1 MAISPMV
8 KVNILAH
15 RCIKVDLLQRLQE
28 LEVIHISD
36 FEPGAEARKEPTPLE
51 NDKIADEGL
60 EARISDIQSTIG
72 YLSRFEKES
81 GLISRI
87 VSPKIILS
95 PEQYGQ
101 IVDHFEETVIIQE
114 CRDLERK
121 RGDLLSEIGRVQA
134 LMGQLLPWINLD
146 VPLEDLAPTEYTT
159 SLLGLLPPKMLP
171 ELMEKA
177 SSLTETFELITVLQG
192 KEGTYLVVIFHNA
205 FQQHLLDLLKSL
217 GFEEIKLQDLK
228 GTPGDL
234 YQWCLSRIRELRGMI
249 QTVDE
254 KSRELVHHRQNLQI
268 LYDHLSDQL
277 ERKKVE
283 SHFGQTPETFIIEG
297 WIPAGKW
304 PNFRDKLNEEFDEFA
319 LTEVEQM
326 DGESPPI
333 YLENPKPIRP
343 FEVITELYG
352 MPNSR
357 EYDPSPFLAPFFFIF
372 FGLCLTD
379 AAYGIILTLTFL
391 FFLQKYRA
399 TVGKIKL
406 VWVLFFGGI
415 SASFMGAIT
424 GGWFGDLVNY
434 LPPSLDFLRK
444 GRAGLMLFNPM
455 DQVMIFLVIA
465 LILGFIQVCFGLV
478 IRMVR
483 NIRDGDWVEALC
495 SPLAWLILI
504 NSIILASLGYR
515 GTLPPFLKIIGL
527 ALVILSSLTIVLFTD
542 RTTPNRVVRI
552 AWGVFELYGI
562 TSYLGDVLSY
572 LRLFA
577 LGLATGVIAMVINFL
592 GNIVAGWPYVGWAL
606 FILIFTIGHLFNIV
620 INGLGAFVHTLRLQ
634 YVEFLP
640 KFFQGGGRP
649 FRPFRK
655 NPHYTIVT
663 GGLQGRTH

>member
-15 RCIKVDLLQRLQE
+15 RCIKGDLLQRLQE
-28 LEVIHISD
+28 LEAIHISD
-36 FEPGAEARKEPTPLE
+36 FEPDTEARKEPTPLE
-51 NDKIADEGL
+51 YDKIADEGL
-60 EARISDIQSTIG
+60 EARISDIQFTIG

-81 GLISRI
+81 PLISRI

-95 PEQYGQ
+95 PAQYGQ
-101 IVDHFEETVIIQE
+101 IVDHFEEAVVIQE

-121 RGDLLSEIGRVQA
+121 RSGLLSEIGRVQA
-134 LMGQLLPWINLD
+134 LMDQLLPWINLD

-159 SLLGLLPPKMLP
+159 SLLGLLPPKIFP

-177 SSLTETFELITVLQG
+177 SSLTETFEVITVHQG
-192 KEGTYLVVIFHNA
+192 KEGTYLVVILHNA
-205 FQQHLLDLLKSL
+205 FQQHLVDLLKSL
-217 GFEEIKLQDLK
+217 GFEEIKFHDLK
-228 GTPGDL
+228 GTPGKV
-234 YQWCLSRIRELRGMI
+234 YQWGLSRIRELREMI

-254 KSRELVHHRQNLQI
+254 KSRTLVHHRHNLQV
-268 LYDHLSDQL
+268 LYDHLSDRL
-277 ERKKVE
+277 ERKKAE
-283 SHFGQTPETFIIEG
+283 SHFGQTSETFIIEG

-304 PNFRDKLNEEFDEFA
+304 PNFRDQLNEEFDEFA
-319 LTEVEQM
+319 LVEVEQM
-326 DGESPPI
+326 DGETPPI
-333 YLENPKPIRP
+333 YLENSKPVRP
-343 FEVITELYG
+343 FEAITELYG

-357 EYDPSPFLAPFFFIF
+357 EFDPSPFLAPFFFIF

-379 AAYGIILTLTFL
+379 GAYGIILTLTFL

-504 NSIILASLGYR
+504 NSIVLAALGYR
-515 GTLPPFLKIIGL
+515 GTLPPPLKTIGL

-542 RTTPNRVVRI
+542 RTTPNRIVRI

-592 GNIVAGWPYVGWAL
+592 GNIVAGWPYVGWAM

-663 GGLQGRTH
+663 NGPEGPTH

>member
-15 RCIKVDLLQRLQE
+15 RCIKADLLRRLQE

-36 FEPGAEARKEPTPLE
+36 FTSGPGAKEDPTLLE
-51 NDKIADEGL
+51 SGEIADEGL

-72 YLSRFEKES
+72 YLSRFEKDS

-101 IVDHFEETVIIQE
+101 IADHFEEVAVVQE

-121 RGDLLSEIGRVQA
+121 RSGLFSEIGRVQA
-134 LMGQLLPWINLD
+134 LMGQLRPWINLD
-146 VPLEDLAPTEYTT
+146 APLEDLAPTEYTT
-159 SLLGLLPPKMLP
+159 SLLGLLPPKILP

-177 SSLTETFELITVLQG
+177 LSLTQAFEVETVYQG
-192 KEGTYLVVIFHNA
+192 KEGAYLVVVFYNV
-205 FQQHLLDLLKSL
+205 FQEQFSDLLKSL
-217 GFEEIKLQDLK
+217 GFEEIKFQNLK
-228 GTPGDL
+228 GTPREL
-234 YQWCLSRIRELRGMI
+234 NQWCLSRIHELRRVI
-249 QTVDE
+249 HTIE
-254 KSRELVHHRQNLQI
+254 ERTRELVYHLQNLQI
-268 LYDHLSDQL
+268 LHDHLSDQL

-297 WIPAGKW
+297 WIPSGKF
-304 PNFRDKLNEEFDEFA
+304 PNFRGQVNKEFKELA
-319 LTEVEQM
+319 LVEVEQM
-326 DGESPPI
+326 DGEPPPI
-333 YLENPKPIRP
+333 CLENPKPIRP

-357 EYDPSPFLAPFFFIF
+357 EFDPSPFLAPFFFIF

-406 VWVLFFGGI
+406 IWVLFFGGI

-455 DQVMIFLVIA
+455 DQIMIFLIIA

-495 SPLAWLILI
+495 SPLAWLVLI
-504 NSIILASLGYR
+504 NSIVLASLGYS

-542 RTTPNRVVRI
+542 RTTPNRILRI
-552 AWGVFELYGI
+552 GWGIFELYGI

-592 GNIVAGWPYVGWAL
+592 GNIVLSWPYVGWAM
-606 FILIFTIGHLFNIV
+606 FILIFTLGHLFNIV

-640 KFFQGGGRP
+640 KFFQGGGKP

-663 GGLQGRTH
+663 DGL

>member
-15 RCIKVDLLQRLQE
+15 RGIQADLLRRLQD
-28 LEVIHISD
+28 LEVLQISD
-36 FEPGAEARKEPTPLE
+36 FREGSTDQGKASSHKNGEAT
-51 NDKIADEGL
+51 DEHL
-60 EARISDIQSTIG
+60 EARISDIQSTIH
-72 YLSRFEKES
+72 YLSRFEKDS

-87 VSPKIILS
+87 FSPKIILS
-95 PEQYGQ
+95 SEQYGQ
-101 IVDHFEETVIIQE
+101 IVDHFEEAVVVRE

-121 RGDLLSEIGRVQA
+121 RSELLSEIGRVQA
-134 LMGQLLPWINLD
+134 LMGQLRPWINLD
-146 VPLEDLAPTEYTT
+146 ILLEDLAPTEYTT
-159 SLLGLLPPKMLP
+159 SLLGLLPPKILP

-177 SSLTETFELITVLQG
+177 LSLTETFEVVTVHQG
-192 KEGTYLVVIFHNA
+192 KEGAYLLVIFHNA
-205 FQQHLLDLLKSL
+205 LKQDFLDLLKSL
-217 GFEEIKLQDLK
+217 VFEEIRFQDLK
-228 GTPGDL
+228 GTPREL
-234 YQWCLSRIRELRGMI
+234 HQWYLSRIRELRKMT
-249 QTVDE
+249 QTIDE

-268 LYDHLSDQL
+268 LHDHLTDQL
-277 ERKKVE
+277 ERKRVE
-283 SHFGQTPETFIIEG
+283 PFFGHTAETFTIEG
-297 WIPAGKW
+297 WIPSGKF
-304 PNFRDKLNEEFDEFA
+304 PNFRDQLNGEFDEFA
-319 LTEVEQM
+319 LVEAEQM
-326 DGESPPI
+326 DGETPPI
-333 YLENPKPIRP
+333 CLENPKLIRP

-357 EYDPSPFLAPFFFIF
+357 EFDPSPFLAPFFFIF

-379 AAYGIILTLTFL
+379 AAYGIILTGTFL
-391 FFLQKYRA
+391 FLLKKYRA
-399 TVGKIKL
+399 TLGKIKL
-406 VWVLFFGGI
+406 IWVLCFGGI
-415 SASFMGAIT
+415 SSIFMGAIT
-424 GGWFGDLVNY
+424 GGWFGDLVVY
-434 LPPSLDFLRK
+434 LPSSLDFLRK

-455 DQVMIFLVIA
+455 DQVMIFLIIA

-495 SPLAWLILI
+495 SPLAWLVLI
-504 NSIILASLGYR
+504 NSIVLAFFGYS

-542 RTTPNRVVRI
+542 RTTPNRILRI
-552 AWGVFELYGI
+552 AWGIFELYGI

-592 GNIVAGWPYVGWAL
+592 GNIVLSWPYVGWAM

-640 KFFQGGGRP
+640 KFFQGGGKP

-655 NPHYTIVT
+655 NPKYTVIT
-663 GGLQGRTH
+663 DGL

>member
-1 MAISPMV
+1 
-8 KVNILAH
+8 
-15 RCIKVDLLQRLQE
+15 
-28 LEVIHISD
+28 
-36 FEPGAEARKEPTPLE
+36 LE

-72 YLSRFEKES
+72 YLSRFAKES

-326 DGESPPI
+326 DGETPPI

-406 VWVLFFGGI
+406 IWVLFFGGI

-504 NSIILASLGYR
+504 NSIVLASLGYR
-515 GTLPPFLKIIGL
+515 GILPPFLKIIGL

-592 GNIVAGWPYVGWAL
+592 GNIVAGWPYVGWAM

-663 GGLQGRTH
+663 NGLQGRTH

>member
-15 RCIKVDLLQRLQE
+15 RCIKADLLQRLQE

-36 FEPGAEARKEPTPLE
+36 FTSGPEAKENPTLLE
-51 NDKIADEGL
+51 NGEVADEGL

-72 YLSRFEKES
+72 CLSRFEKES
-81 GLISRI
+81 GVISRI

-95 PEQYGQ
+95 PEQHGQ
-101 IVDHFEETVIIQE
+101 IVDHFEEAVVVQE

-121 RGDLLSEIGRVQA
+121 RSELFSEIGRIQA

-159 SLLGLLPPKMLP
+159 SLLGLLPLKILP

-177 SSLTETFELITVLQG
+177 SSLTETFKVVTVHQG

-205 FQQHLLDLLKSL
+205 FQQHLSDLLKSL
-217 GFEEIKLQDLK
+217 GFEEIKFQDLK
-228 GTPGDL
+228 GTPREL
-234 YQWCLSRIRELRGMI
+234 NQRCLSRIRELRGMI

-254 KSRELVHHRQNLQI
+254 RSRALVHHRQNLQI

-297 WIPAGKW
+297 WIPSGKF
-304 PNFRDKLNEEFDEFA
+304 PNFRDQVNKEFKELA
-319 LTEVEQM
+319 LVEVQQM
-326 DGESPPI
+326 DGETPPI
-333 YLENPKPIRP
+333 CLENPKPIRP

-406 VWVLFFGGI
+406 IWVLFFGGI

-504 NSIILASLGYR
+504 NSIVLASLGYK

-527 ALVILSSLTIVLFTD
+527 ALVIPSSLTIVLFTD
-542 RTTPNRVVRI
+542 RTTPNRIVRI

-592 GNIVAGWPYVGWAL
+592 GNIVAGWPYVGWAM
-606 FILIFTIGHLFNIV
+606 FILIFTIGHLFNIL

-663 GGLQGRTH
+663 NGLQGRIH

>member
-15 RCIKVDLLQRLQE
+15 RCIKDDLLRRLQE

-36 FEPGAEARKEPTPLE
+36 FTSGPEAKEDPTLLGNGE
-51 NDKIADEGL
+51 IADEGL

-72 YLSRFEKES
+72 YLSRFEKDS

-87 VSPKIILS
+87 SSPKIILS
-95 PEQYGQ
+95 PQQYGE
-101 IVDHFEETVIIQE
+101 IVGHFEEAIVVQE

-121 RGDLLSEIGRVQA
+121 RSGLFSEIGRVQA
-134 LMGQLLPWINLD
+134 LMGQLRPWINLD
-146 VPLEDLAPTEYTT
+146 VPLENLVPTEYTT
-159 SLLGLLPPKMLP
+159 SLLGLLPPKILP
-171 ELMEKA
+171 ELIEKA
-177 SSLTETFELITVLQG
+177 LSLTETFEVITVHQG

-205 FQQHLLDLLKSL
+205 FREQLSDLLTNL
-217 GFEEIKLQDLK
+217 GFEEITFQDLK
-228 GTPGDL
+228 GTPGEL
-234 YQWCLSRIRELRGMI
+234 YQGCLSRIRELRGMI
-249 QTVDE
+249 YTIDE
-254 KSRELVHHRQNLQI
+254 RIRALVHHRHDLQI
-268 LYDHLSDQL
+268 LYDYLSDQA

-283 SHFGQTPETFIIEG
+283 SNFGQTSETSIIEG

-304 PNFRDKLNEEFDEFA
+304 PTFRDQLNAEFDEFA
-319 LTEVEQM
+319 VVEVEQM
-326 DGESPPI
+326 NGETPPI
-333 YLENPKPIRP
+333 CLENPKPIRP

-357 EYDPSPFLAPFFFIF
+357 EFDPSPFLAPFFFIF

-379 AAYGIILTLTFL
+379 AAYGIILALTFL
-391 FFLQKYRA
+391 FFIQKYRA

-406 VWVLFFGGI
+406 IWVLFLGGI
-415 SASFMGAIT
+415 SAMLMGAIT

-455 DQVMIFLVIA
+455 EQVMIFLVIA
-465 LILGFIQVCFGLV
+465 LVLGFIQVCFGLV

-504 NSIILASLGYR
+504 NSIVLAFLGYG
-515 GTLPPFLKIIGL
+515 GTLPPFLKTLGL
-527 ALVILSSLTIVLFTD
+527 SMAILSSLTIVLFTD
-542 RTTPNRVVRI
+542 RTTPNRILRI
-552 AWGVFELYGI
+552 AWGIFELYRI

-592 GNIVAGWPYVGWAL
+592 GNIVAGWPYVGWAM

-663 GGLQGRTH
+663 DGLQGRTH